1 MAKKQKPT
9 KRKPAVQRASS
20 SRQRLRLIDACIS
33 ALHIY
38 GPSRTTVEKVVAIAG
53 MSPGIVRFYFSS
65 KAAMLVASLQFLAT
79 EFEERV
85 LVPVAQLR
93 DDPVRALTALV
104 DLYLDPEIA
113 SPRKVSVWYSF
124 WGEASSREE
133 YLDICG
139 QKDARFAELVRELF
153 ERLIEESGDRD
164 KDADAVALGL
174 IGVLEMLWQDIA
186 FQAENRIDGGAARR
200 RAIAYLRS
208 VFPGRF
214 AAGVQVAPRAREPI
228 ATDTWQIAAHECAL
242 PAAAD
247 FVTVELASGAVLL
260 RRDDTGRIHS
270 MRNVCP
276 VRPHT
281 LVVAPHGRLL
291 GAPECPIHGS
301 FAAPPVAQDVLID
314 DGFVLVRAA
323 HSAGASASVPR
334 AWVPLFDGSTERR
347 ELPALGV
354 ALPPVVREVTV
365 PWTRLVE
372 HWLEFDFAATPIGR
386 LSGLIAHAERTVDD
400 ATGRVQ
406 WHARLGA
413 GSRDWSAQRYAT
425 LGGVTVAADSP
436 SVHWHRL
443 FVPPNQWIE
452 LRPEGVSVLQ
462 AVPAAGGCTLRWLEY
477 RVADDVRPRA
487 SPMSY
492 LARRLR
498 AMWIAQ
504 DIEVVQSIRRA
515 EH

>member
-1 MAKKQKPT
+1 MP
-9 KRKPAVQRASS
+9 KRKPTRKKPPVARASS

-53 MSPGIVRFYFSS
+53 MSPGIVRFYFNS
-65 KAAMLVASLQFLAT
+65 KEAMLVASLQFLAT
-79 EFEERV
+79 EFEQCV
-85 LVPVAQLR
+85 LIPVAALR
-93 DDPVRALTALV
+93 EEPVRALTALV

-139 QKDARFAELVRELF
+139 QKDARFAELVRELI
-153 ERLIEESGDRD
+153 ERVIAEAGDTE

-186 FQAENRIDGGAARR
+186 FQSESRIDGGVARG
-200 RAIAYLRS
+200 RAFAYLRS

-214 AAGVQVAPRAREPI
+214 PVAPVVTRSRETISPD
-228 ATDTWQIAAHECAL
+228 AWQIAAHECAL
-242 PAAAD
+242 PEPGS
-247 FVTVELASGAVLL
+247 FVTADLACGAVLL
-260 RRDDTGRIHS
+260 LRDDGGRIRA

-281 LVVAPHGRLL
+281 MLVAPHGRLH

-301 FAAPPVAQDVLID
+301 SAVAPAELDSVLD
-314 DGFVLVRAA
+314 DGLALVRAA
-323 HSAGASASVPR
+323 RSPDAVSSINGWRSMAEGDWLESTLSPRLSVP
-334 AWVPLFDGSTERR
+334 
-347 ELPALGV
+347 
-354 ALPPVVREVTV
+354 LPPFVRSVAV

-372 HWLEFDFAATPIGR
+372 HWLEFDFAATPVGR
-386 LSGLIAHAERTVDD
+386 LACLVAHARRTVHDV
-400 ATGRVQ
+400 TGRVR
-406 WHARLGA
+406 WHARLGS

-425 LGGVTVAADSP
+425 LAAASDSAE
-436 SVHWHRL
+436 STAVHWDRL

-452 LRPEGVSVLQ
+452 RRPEGLSVLQ
-462 AVPAAGGCTLRWLEY
+462 VIPAAAGCVMRWLEY
-477 RVADDVRPRA
+477 RVADEADPRA
-487 SPMSY
+487 SAMSY

-498 AMWIAQ
+498 GAWIAQ
-504 DIEVVQSIRRA
+504 DIEVVQSLRRA
-515 EH
+515 DH